1 MAASGAASGFVVTS
15 GRFTSEAIRF
25 SADCR
30 VELIDGKKLMA
41 IIKNVQ
47 IPLIT
52 RQLRF
57 EEAMQA
63 KHPKLALP
71 PVQNAPS
78 QWCKGLPGKAAAPA
92 SRFEDVKNTRRAKV
106 CGLQAT
112 EAMTLRR
119 SVLVL
124 LKTAP
129 AFLY

>member
-47 IPLIT
+47 IPLTT

-78 QWCKGLPGKAAAPA
+78 Q
-92 SRFEDVKNTRRAKV
+92 
-106 CGLQAT
+106 
-112 EAMTLRR
+112 
-119 SVLVL
+119 
-124 LKTAP
+124 
-129 AFLY
+129 